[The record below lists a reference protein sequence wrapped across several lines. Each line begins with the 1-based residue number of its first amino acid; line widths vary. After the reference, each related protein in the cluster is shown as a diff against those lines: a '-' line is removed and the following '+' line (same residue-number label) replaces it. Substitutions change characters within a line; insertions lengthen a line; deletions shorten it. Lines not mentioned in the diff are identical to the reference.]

1 MQNNR
6 IELSLYVQKI
16 HITSLLYG
24 IISLNIV
31 SKATLVQIEISS
43 KYIY

>member
-16 HITSLLYG
+16 HITLLYG

-31 SKATLVQIEISS
+31 SKTTLVQIEIPS